1 MPAEIT
7 ALTGHSPFTLTR
19 IWFFSILGTDGDVC
33 SLPSGHF
40 WQDSGHSVS
49 FPDYPIYKSPS
60 LNPFKI
66 VEYLSKCLGNSEV
79 GPLAERNAAKRK
91 GPARTIGF
99 ACPAPSCT
107 RLREAR
113 VHERIL
119 GAPSRLPFQETL
131 KRWAQASFKPL
142 LWPIQMDNWNL
153 QLNEMTFNVLL
164 TRGSLI
170 CK

>member
-91 GPARTIGF
+91 GPARTMRFRMPRPILHKAAGSQS
-99 ACPAPSCT
+99 PWENSGGSQQAPLSGDT
-107 RLREAR
+107 KEM
-113 VHERIL
+113 
-119 GAPSRLPFQETL
+119 GTGQFQATTL
-131 KRWAQASFKPL
+131 TYP
-142 LWPIQMDNWNL
+142 N
-153 QLNEMTFNVLL
+153 
-164 TRGSLI
+164 G
-170 CK
+170 